1 MPAGSCS
8 IFLDC
13 LYLFPDISWDLPAGQ
28 DLYKINSNAILQL
41 WYGECPPSIS
51 THSQQL
57 SLPHPH
63 DFASAGSIQCGE
75 SSLCASPFG
84 VHGLILSF
92 NVSATNHIYKAFR
105 CTYVSVDK
113 ALLKVWGRR
122 GIYINRQA
130 NNSRLQVTYFCL
142 EDTLPSLPPSI
153 QPHAW
158 TSLAFPRPALS
169 NTI

>member
-41 WYGECPPSIS
+41 WYGECPPSIP

-92 NVSATNHIYKAFR
+92 NVSATNHIYKTFR
-105 CTYVSVDK
+105 CTYVR
-113 ALLKVWGRR
+113 VWTRLYCRFGDAEVFTSTGRQTTQDFR
-122 GIYINRQA
+122 
-130 NNSRLQVTYFCL
+130 
-142 EDTLPSLPPSI
+142 
-153 QPHAW
+153 
-158 TSLAFPRPALS
+158 
-169 NTI
+169 